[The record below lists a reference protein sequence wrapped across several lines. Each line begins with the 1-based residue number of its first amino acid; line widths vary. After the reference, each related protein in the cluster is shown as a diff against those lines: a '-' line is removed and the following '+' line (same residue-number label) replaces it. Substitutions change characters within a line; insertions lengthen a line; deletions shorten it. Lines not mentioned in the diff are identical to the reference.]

1 MAPGS
6 PNHDTIR
13 NKEKAIFHT
22 RCYWTRPYPFAF
34 TGMASE
40 SCQVKS
46 SQSLFVPCLRTHFL
60 VQVKSTFV
68 KVFFCYLMV
77 SWFPWKTYL
86 ISGQYE
92 THQINLVISTNLVA
106 NDGVKLLG
114 FDQLATLKRQFFP
127 FRAVA
132 NLSSRSFAS
141 YSGKGKALGMSL
153 VRGPKPA

>member
-1 MAPGS
+1 MGV
-6 PNHDTIR
+6 
-13 NKEKAIFHT
+13 
-22 RCYWTRPYPFAF
+22 WRPVLQIPTLSVTKKRRFSTPVVIGPDHIHLRLRAWLLK
-34 TGMASE
+34 
-40 SCQVKS
+40 V
-46 SQSLFVPCLRTHFL
+46 VPCLRTHFL